1 MNNSTQELRRAF
13 IRYFELHGHQAVP
26 SSALIPQADP
36 TLLFTNAGM
45 NQFKRVFLGED
56 TRAYTRAVT
65 VQKCL
70 RAGGKHNDLENVG
83 YTRRHHTFFEMLG
96 NFSFGDYFKEDAI
109 QFGWEFL
116 TQTVGLDK
124 DRMWVTVFRED
135 DEADRLWKKMGVSPS
150 RIVRCGEKD
159 NFWQMG
165 DTGPCGPCSE
175 LHFDQGPSVPGDDCP
190 NGEGDRVIEI
200 WNLVFMQFNRDAAGT
215 LHPLPKPSIDTG
227 MGLERLAAVAQGVYS
242 NYDSDVFTPLLSA
255 VAARAG
261 VRYGEKNQT
270 DRSMCVVAD
279 HLRAITFL
287 MADGILP
294 SNEGR
299 GYVLR
304 RILRRAARHGRLL
317 GIVEPFLYELTAA
330 VVSQMAGVYSEVR
343 SAAATIAE
351 ATRGEEERF
360 VATLDYSLPIL
371 NEILAKKEVAAGS
384 AFILASTDAE
394 ATRSE
399 EERFVATH
407 DYSLPISKEILA
419 KKEVSAGSAP
429 TLAGTDAF
437 KLYDTYGL
445 PFDLMEEACRE
456 RGIKLDTVGFE
467 QAIAE
472 QRNRARKT
480 GGFVEEIAR
489 PAVAELARRFGTT
502 KFVGYERLENE
513 SLVQAIL
520 IGDRL
525 VKEAAEGDEVEIVL
539 DVTPFYA
546 EGGGQVGDQGVLTG
560 SDGQMEITETTRP
573 VPTVI
578 LHKGTV
584 TKGRIREGEQLRM
597 IVNTTTRQDAQRNHT
612 ATHLLHAALR
622 DMLGPHVKQ
631 YGSLVG
637 PNRLR
642 FDFAHFRPLSSR
654 DVDEIETVVNNEVR
668 KNERVATEVMSIQDA
683 VAKGALAF
691 FGDKYGEQVRV
702 VTVESFSKEL
712 CGGTHCR
719 QTGDIGLFRIM
730 SETGVAAGVRRIEA
744 QTGSG
749 ALTHMKK
756 LETDIRELSDL
767 LKVGQSELVAKT
779 RKVMMQLKDK
789 ERELEELKLKMAS
802 GSAVETTAKTIAGIQ
817 VHVQRTDGLDVNGMR
832 ALADQLRDK
841 LKSGV
846 VALGAANDGKVS
858 LLVVVT
864 KDLIARLK
872 AGDLIKEM
880 AAEVGGTGG
889 GRPEMAQAG
898 GKDPARL
905 DVALEKVFGLVERLL
920 ER

>member
-1 MNNSTQELRRAF
+1 MKNSTQELRQAF
-13 IRYFELHGHQAVP
+13 IRYFEQHGHQSVP

-45 NQFKRVFLGED
+45 NQFKRVFLGEE
-56 TRAYTRAVT
+56 TRAYKRAVT
-65 VQKCL
+65 AQKCL

-96 NFSFGDYFKEDAI
+96 NFSFGDYFKEEAI
-109 QFGWEFL
+109 LFGWEFL
-116 TQTVGLDK
+116 TKTVGLDK
-124 DRMWVTVFRED
+124 DRMWVTVFRD
-135 DEADRLWKKMGVSPS
+135 DDDAEQLWKKIGVSPA
-150 RIVRCGEKD
+150 RIMRCGETD

-175 LHFDQGPSVPGDDCP
+175 LHFDQGPSVPGDDRP

-200 WNLVFMQFNRDAAGT
+200 WNLVFMQFNRDASGT

-261 VRYGEKNQT
+261 IQYGGKDLT
-270 DRSMCVVAD
+270 DRSMRVVAD

-287 MADGILP
+287 MADGVLP

-317 GIVEPFLYELTAA
+317 GVVEPFLHELTET
-330 VVSQMAGVYSEVR
+330 VVGQMGSIYSEVR
-343 SAAATIAE
+343 GAAATIAE

-360 VATLDYSLPIL
+360 ISTLEQGLPIL
-371 NEILAKKEVAAGS
+371 NELIAKA
-384 AFILASTDAE
+384 
-394 ATRSE
+394 R
-399 EERFVATH
+399 
-407 DYSLPISKEILA
+407 
-419 KKEVSAGSAP
+419 SAGRKVLTGP
-429 TLAGTDAF
+429 DVF
-437 KLYDTYGL
+437 KLYDTYGF
-445 PFDLMEEACRE
+445 PIDLMSEACRE
-456 RGIKLDTVGFE
+456 QEMTLDEAGFDR
-467 QAIAE
+467 AIEE

-480 GGFVEEIAR
+480 GGFEQETAR
-489 PAVAELARRFGTT
+489 PAVAELAGRLGAT
-502 KFVGYERLENE
+502 KFIGYDRLESD

-520 IGDRL
+520 KGDRR
-525 VKEAAEGDEVEIVL
+525 VKEAAEGDEVELVL

-546 EGGGQVGDQGVLTG
+546 EGGGQVGDQGLLMG
-560 SDGQMEITETTRP
+560 PDGQVEIKETTRP
-573 VPTVI
+573 VPTII
-578 LHKGTV
+578 LHKGIV
-584 TKGRIREGEQLRM
+584 TKGRIRESEQLRLT
-597 IVNTTTRQDAQRNHT
+597 VNATTRQDAQRNHT

-622 DMLGPHVKQ
+622 DLLGPHVKQ

-642 FDFAHFRPLSSR
+642 FDFAHFRPLSTR
-654 DVDEIETVVNNEVR
+654 DIDEIETVVNNEVR
-668 KNERVATEVMSIQDA
+668 RNEKVTTEVLSIQDA

-719 QTGDIGLFRIM
+719 QTGDIGLFRIE
-730 SETGVAAGVRRIEA
+730 SETGVASGVRRIEA
-744 QTGSG
+744 QTGRG
-749 ALTHMKK
+749 AFAQMKK
-756 LETDIRELSDL
+756 LEADIRELSDL
-767 LKVGQSELVAKT
+767 LKVGQSELVPKT
-779 RKVMMQLKDK
+779 RKALTQLKDK

-802 GSAVETTAKTIAGIQ
+802 GSAVEASARTIAGVA

-858 LLVVVT
+858 LLVIVT
-864 KDLIARLK
+864 KDLIAKLK

-880 AAEVGGTGG
+880 AVEVGGTGG

-898 GKDPARL
+898 GKDPAGL
-905 DVALEKVFGLVERLL
+905 DTALEKVFGLVERTLG
-920 ER
+920 R

>member
-1 MNNSTQELRRAF
+1 MKNSTHELRQAF
-13 IRYFELHGHQAVP
+13 IRYFEQHGHQAVP

-45 NQFKRVFLGED
+45 NQFKGVFLGEE
-56 TRAYTRAVT
+56 TRAYKRAVT

-96 NFSFGDYFKEDAI
+96 NFSFGDYFKEEAI
-109 QFGWEFL
+109 LFGWEFL
-116 TQTVGLDK
+116 TKTVGLEK
-124 DRMWVTVFRED
+124 DRMWVTVFRDD
-135 DEADRLWKKMGVSPS
+135 DEADLLWKKIGVSPS

-175 LHFDQGPSVPGDDCP
+175 LHFDQGPSVPGDDRP

-200 WNLVFMQFNRDAAGT
+200 WNLVFMQYNRDAAGT

-227 MGLERLAAVAQGVYS
+227 MGLERLAAVAQGKYS
-242 NYDSDVFTPLLSA
+242 NYDSDVFTPLLDA

-261 VRYGEKNQT
+261 VQYGGQETT
-270 DRSMCVVAD
+270 DRSMRVVAD

-287 MADGILP
+287 MADGVLP

-317 GIVEPFLYELTAA
+317 GIVEPFLHELTAA
-330 VVSQMAGVYSEVR
+330 VVTQMGPVYSEIR
-343 SAAATIAE
+343 GAAATIAE

-360 VATLDYSLPIL
+360 IATLDQGLPIL
-371 NEILAKKEVAAGS
+371 NELIAKA
-384 AFILASTDAE
+384 
-394 ATRSE
+394 R
-399 EERFVATH
+399 
-407 DYSLPISKEILA
+407 
-419 KKEVSAGSAP
+419 SAGSKIL
-429 TLAGTDAF
+429 TGSDVF
-437 KLYDTYGL
+437 KLYDTYGF
-445 PFDLMEEACRE
+445 PMDLMGEACRE
-456 RGIKLDTVGFE
+456 QEMTLDEAGFDR
-467 QAIAE
+467 AIEE
-472 QRNRARKT
+472 QRTRARKT
-480 GGFVEEIAR
+480 GGFEQETTR
-489 PAVAELARRFGTT
+489 PAVAELAGRLGAT
-502 KFVGYERLENE
+502 KFIGYDRLE
-513 SLVQAIL
+513 SDSVVLAIL
-520 IGDRL
+520 KGDRL
-525 VKEAAEGDEVEIVL
+525 VKEAAEGDEVELVL

-546 EGGGQVGDQGVLTG
+546 EGGGQVGDRGLLKG
-560 SDGQMEITETTRP
+560 PDGQVEIQETTRP

-584 TKGRIREGEQLRM
+584 MKGRIREGEALHTT
-597 IVNTTTRQDAQRNHT
+597 VDATTRQAAQRNHT

-642 FDFAHFRPLSSR
+642 FDFAHFRPLTSR
-654 DVDEIETVVNNEVR
+654 DIDEIEMVVNREVR

-719 QTGDIGLFRIM
+719 QTGDIGLFRIE

-749 ALTHMKK
+749 ALAHMKR
-756 LETDIRELSDL
+756 LETDIRELADL

-779 RKVMMQLKDK
+779 RKVITQLKDK

-802 GSAVETTAKTIAGIQ
+802 GSAVESAAKTIAGVQ

-872 AGDLIKEM
+872 AGDLIKAM

-898 GKDPARL
+898 GKDPAKL
-905 DVALEKVFGLVERLL
+905 DAALENVFGLVERML

>member
-1 MNNSTQELRRAF
+1 MKNTTQELRQAF
-13 IRYFELHGHQAVP
+13 IRYFEQHGHQAVP

-45 NQFKRVFLGED
+45 NQFKRVFLGEE
-56 TRAYTRAVT
+56 TRAYKRAVT

-109 QFGWEFL
+109 RFGWEFL
-116 TQTVGLDK
+116 TQTVGLAK
-124 DRMWVTVFRED
+124 DRIWVTIFRD
-135 DEADRLWKKMGVSPS
+135 DDDADQLWKKIGVPAS

-175 LHFDQGPSVPGDDCP
+175 LHFDQGPSVPGDDRP
-190 NGEGDRVIEI
+190 NGAGDRVLEI

-215 LHPLPKPSIDTG
+215 LHPLPSPSIDTG

-255 VAARAG
+255 VATRAG
-261 VRYGEKNQT
+261 VRYGEQDQT
-270 DRSMCVVAD
+270 DRSMRVVAD

-287 MADGILP
+287 MADGVLP

-317 GIVEPFLYELTAA
+317 GIVEPFLHELTAA
-330 VVSQMAGVYSEVR
+330 VVNQMGPVYSEVR
-343 SAAATIAE
+343 GAAATIAE

-360 VATLDYSLPIL
+360 IATLDQGLPIL
-371 NEILAKKEVAAGS
+371 NEMIAKA
-384 AFILASTDAE
+384 
-394 ATRSE
+394 R
-399 EERFVATH
+399 
-407 DYSLPISKEILA
+407 
-419 KKEVSAGSAP
+419 SAGSKVLTGP
-429 TLAGTDAF
+429 ELF
-437 KLYDTYGL
+437 KLYDTYGF
-445 PFDLMEEACRE
+445 PMDLISEACRE
-456 RGIKLDTVGFE
+456 QGMTLDEAGFD
-467 QAIAE
+467 QAIEE
-472 QRNRARKT
+472 QRTRARKT
-480 GGFVEEIAR
+480 GGFVQEIAR
-489 PAVAELARRFGTT
+489 PAVAELAGRLGAT
-502 KFVGYERLENE
+502 KFVGYERLESE

-520 IGDRL
+520 KGDRL
-525 VKEAAEGDEVEIVL
+525 VKEAAEGDEVEVVL

-546 EGGGQVGDQGVLTG
+546 EGGGQVGDQGVLMG
-560 SDGQMEITETTRP
+560 HDGRVEIKETTRP
-573 VPTVI
+573 VPTLI

-584 TKGRIREGEQLRM
+584 TKGRIREGEALRM
-597 IVNTTTRQDAQRNHT
+597 TVNATRRQDAQRNHT
-612 ATHLLHAALR
+612 ATHLVHAALR

-654 DVDEIETVVNNEVR
+654 DIDEIETVVNNEVR
-668 KNERVATEVMSIQDA
+668 KNERVATEVMSIQEA

-719 QTGDIGLFRIM
+719 HTGDIGLFRIV

-749 ALTHMKK
+749 ALVHMKK

-779 RKVMMQLKDK
+779 RKVMTQLKDK
-789 ERELEELKLKMAS
+789 ERELEELKLKMAGS
-802 GSAVETTAKTIAGIQ
+802 SAVEATAKTIAGIQ

-864 KDLIARLK
+864 KDLITRLK

-905 DVALEKVFGLVERLL
+905 DVALEKVFGLVERML
-920 ER
+920 ERYNNGG

>member
-1 MNNSTQELRRAF
+1 MKNSTPELRQAF
-13 IRYFELHGHQAVP
+13 IRYFEQHGHQAVP

-45 NQFKRVFLGED
+45 NQFKRVFLGEE
-56 TRAYTRAVT
+56 TRVYKRAVT

-109 QFGWEFL
+109 TFGWEFL
-116 TQTVGLDK
+116 TQTVGLAK
-124 DRMWVTVFRED
+124 DRMWVTIFRDD
-135 DEADRLWKKMGVSPS
+135 DEADQVWKKVGVPAS
-150 RIVRCGEKD
+150 RIMRCDEKD

-175 LHFDQGPSVPGDDCP
+175 LHFDQGPSVPGDDRP
-190 NGEGDRVIEI
+190 NGAGDRVIEI
-200 WNLVFMQFNRDAAGT
+200 WNLVFMQFNRDAAGK
-215 LHPLPKPSIDTG
+215 LHPLPRPSIDTG

-255 VAARAG
+255 VATRAG
-261 VRYGEKNQT
+261 VRYGEQDTT
-270 DRSMCVVAD
+270 DRSMRVVAD

-287 MADGILP
+287 MADGVLP

-317 GIVEPFLYELTAA
+317 SIVEPFLYELTTA
-330 VVSQMAGVYSEVR
+330 VVNQMAGAYSEIR
-343 SAAATIAE
+343 GAAATIAE

-360 VATLDYSLPIL
+360 IATLDQGLPIL
-371 NEILAKKEVAAGS
+371 NEMIAKS
-384 AFILASTDAE
+384 
-394 ATRSE
+394 R
-399 EERFVATH
+399 
-407 DYSLPISKEILA
+407 
-419 KKEVSAGSAP
+419 SAGSSVLTGP
-429 TLAGTDAF
+429 DVF
-437 KLYDTYGL
+437 KLYDTYGF
-445 PFDLMEEACRE
+445 PIDLMGEACRE
-456 RGIKLDTVGFE
+456 QNMTLDEKGFD
-467 QAIAE
+467 QAIEE
-472 QRNRARKT
+472 QRNRARKM
-480 GGFVEEIAR
+480 GGFEQDTTR
-489 PAVAELARRFGTT
+489 PAVAALAGQVGAT
-502 KFVGYERLENE
+502 KFVGYDRLETD
-513 SLVQAIL
+513 SVLKAIL
-520 IGDRL
+520 KGERM
-525 VKEAAEGDEVEIVL
+525 VKEAVEGDEVEVAL

-546 EGGGQVGDQGVLTG
+546 EGGGQVGDQGVLVG
-560 SDGQMEITETTRP
+560 VDGRVDIKETTRP
-573 VPTVI
+573 VPTLI
-578 LHKGTV
+578 LHKGV
-584 TKGRIREGEQLRM
+584 VSKGRIREGEQLRM
-597 IVNTTTRQDAQRNHT
+597 TVNATTRQDAQRNHT

-654 DVDEIETVVNNEVR
+654 DADEIETVVNNEVR

-702 VTVESFSKEL
+702 VTIESFSKEL
-712 CGGTHCR
+712 CGGTHC
-719 QTGDIGLFRIM
+719 QHTGDIGLFRIV

-749 ALTHMKK
+749 ALAHMKK

-779 RKVMMQLKDK
+779 RKVMAQLKDK
-789 ERELEELKLKMAS
+789 ERELEELKLKMA
-802 GSAVETTAKTIAGIQ
+802 GRSAVEATAKTIAGIQ
-817 VHVQRTDGLDVNGMR
+817 VHVQRTDGLDVSGMR

-846 VALGAANDGKVS
+846 VALGAATEDGKVS

-864 KDLIARLK
+864 KDLIGKLN
-872 AGDLIKEM
+872 AGDLIKVM

-905 DVALEKVFGLVERLL
+905 DVALEKVFGLVERILPGYTDAG
-920 ER
+920 

>member
-1 MNNSTQELRRAF
+1 MKNSAQQLRQAF
-13 IRYFELHGHQAVP
+13 VRYFEQQGHQAVP

-45 NQFKRVFLGED
+45 NQFKRVFLGEE
-56 TRAYTRAVT
+56 TRPYKRAVT

-109 QFGWEFL
+109 KFGWEFL
-116 TQTVGLDK
+116 TQTAGLAK
-124 DRMWVTVFRED
+124 DRMWVTIFRED
-135 DEADRLWKKMGVSPS
+135 DDADRLWKQIGVPAS
-150 RIVRCGEKD
+150 RIVRCDEKD
-159 NFWQMG
+159 NFWQMA

-175 LHFDQGPSVPGDDCP
+175 IHFDQGPSVPGDDRP
-190 NGEGDRVIEI
+190 NGQGDRVIEI
-200 WNLVFMQFNRDAAGT
+200 WNLVFMQFNRDAAGK

-227 MGLERLAAVAQGVYS
+227 MGLERLAAVAQGVFS
-242 NYDSDVFTPLLSA
+242 NYDSDLFMPLLTVIA
-255 VAARAG
+255 KRAG
-261 VRYGEKNQT
+261 AQYGKT
-270 DRSMCVVAD
+270 DTVDRSMRVIAD

-287 MADGILP
+287 MADGVLP

-317 GIVEPFLYELTAA
+317 GIVEPFLHELTAT
-330 VVSQMAGVYSEVR
+330 VVDQMSGAYSEVR
-343 SAAATIAE
+343 SAAGTIAE
-351 ATRGEEERF
+351 ATQGEEERF
-360 VATLDYSLPIL
+360 IATLDQGLPIL
-371 NEILAKKEVAAGS
+371 NDMIAK
-384 AFILASTDAE
+384 
-394 ATRSE
+394 TRS
-399 EERFVATH
+399 
-407 DYSLPISKEILA
+407 
-419 KKEVSAGSAP
+419 AGQKVLS
-429 TLAGTDAF
+429 GTDVF
-437 KLYDTYGL
+437 KLYDTYGFPL
-445 PFDLMEEACRE
+445 DLIGEACRE
-456 RGIKLDTVGFE
+456 QNMILDEKGFD
-467 QAIAE
+467 QAIEE

-480 GGFVEEIAR
+480 GGFEQETAR
-489 PAVAELARRFGTT
+489 PAVTELAGRVGAT
-502 KFVGYERLENE
+502 KFIGYDRLETD
-513 SLVQAIL
+513 SVLHAIL
-520 IGDRL
+520 KSERM
-525 VKEAAEGDEVEIVL
+525 VKEAVEGDEVEVVL

-546 EGGGQVGDQGVLTG
+546 EGGGQVGDQGVLVG
-560 SDGQMEITETTRP
+560 PEGRVEIKETTRP
-573 VPTVI
+573 VPTLI

-584 TKGRIREGEQLRM
+584 SKGRIREGEQLHLA
-597 IVNTTTRQDAQRNHT
+597 VNATTRQDAARNHT
-612 ATHLLHAALR
+612 ATHLVHAALR
-622 DMLGPHVKQ
+622 EMLGPHVKQ

-654 DVDEIETVVNNEVR
+654 DIDDIEMMVNDEVR
-668 KNERVATEVMSIQDA
+668 KNEKVQTEVMSIQDA

-719 QTGDIGLFRIM
+719 HTGEIGLFRIV

-744 QTGSG
+744 QTGNG
-749 ALTHMKK
+749 AFALMKK
-756 LETDIRELSDL
+756 LEADVRELSEL
-767 LKVGQSELVAKT
+767 FKVNQSELVAKT
-779 RKVMMQLKDK
+779 RKVMSQLKDK

-802 GSAVETTAKTIAGIQ
+802 GPAVASTAKTVAGVQ
-817 VHVQRTDGLDVNGMR
+817 VHVQRTDGLDVTGMR
-832 ALADQLRDK
+832 TLADQLRDK

-846 VALGAANDGKVS
+846 VALGAATDDGKVS

-864 KDLIARLK
+864 KDLIGKLK
-872 AGDLIKEM
+872 AGDLIKVM

-898 GKDPARL
+898 GKDPSRL
-905 DVALEKVFGLVERLL
+905 DMALEKVFGLVENSLQR
-920 ER
+920 

>member
-1 MNNSTQELRRAF
+1 
-13 IRYFELHGHQAVP
+13 
-26 SSALIPQADP
+26 
-36 TLLFTNAGM
+36 
-45 NQFKRVFLGED
+45 
-56 TRAYTRAVT
+56 
-65 VQKCL
+65 
-70 RAGGKHNDLENVG
+70 
-83 YTRRHHTFFEMLG
+83 
-96 NFSFGDYFKEDAI
+96 
-109 QFGWEFL
+109 
-116 TQTVGLDK
+116 
-124 DRMWVTVFRED
+124 
-135 DEADRLWKKMGVSPS
+135 
-150 RIVRCGEKD
+150 
-159 NFWQMG
+159 
-165 DTGPCGPCSE
+165 
-175 LHFDQGPSVPGDDCP
+175 VPGDDRP
-190 NGEGDRVIEI
+190 NGDGDRVIEI
-200 WNLVFMQFNRDAAGT
+200 WNLVFMQFNRDAGGA

-242 NYDSDVFTPLLSA
+242 NYDSDAFTPLLGA
-255 VAARAG
+255 VAIRAG
-261 VRYGEKNQT
+261 ARYGEKDQI
-270 DRSMCVVAD
+270 DRSMRVVAD

-287 MADGILP
+287 MADGVLP

-330 VVSQMAGVYSEVR
+330 VVNQMGEVYSEVR
-343 SAAATIAE
+343 DAAATITE

-360 VATLDYSLPIL
+360 IATLDQGLPIL
-371 NEILAKKEVAAGS
+371 TDMIEKAR
-384 AFILASTDAE
+384 STGNRVLTGPD
-394 ATRSE
+394 
-399 EERFVATH
+399 V
-407 DYSLPISKEILA
+407 
-419 KKEVSAGSAP
+419 
-429 TLAGTDAF
+429 F
-437 KLYDTYGL
+437 KLYDTYGF
-445 PFDLMEEACRE
+445 PIDLIGEACRE
-456 RGIKLDTVGFE
+456 QGMTLDEAGFE
-467 QAIAE
+467 QAIEE

-480 GGFVEEIAR
+480 GGFEQETAR
-489 PAVAELARRFGTT
+489 PAVAELAGRLGTT
-502 KFVGYERLENE
+502 KFIGYDRLESD

-520 IGDRL
+520 KGDRL
-525 VKEAAEGDEVEIVL
+525 VKEAAEGDEVELVL

-546 EGGGQVGDQGVLTG
+546 EGGGQVGDQGVLM
-560 SDGQMEITETTRP
+560 SVDGRVEIKETTRP
-573 VPTVI
+573 VPTLI
-578 LHKGTV
+578 LHKGLI
-584 TKGRIREGEQLRM
+584 TKGRIRAGETLRM
-597 IVNTTTRQDAQRNHT
+597 TVNATTRQDAQRNHT
-612 ATHLLHAALR
+612 ATHLVHAALR

-642 FDFAHFRPLSSR
+642 FDFAHFRPLTSR
-654 DVDEIETVVNNEVR
+654 DIDEIEMVVNNEVR

-719 QTGDIGLFRIM
+719 QTGDIGLFRIV

-749 ALTHMKK
+749 ALAHMKK

-779 RKVMMQLKDK
+779 RKVMTQLKDK

-802 GSAVETTAKTIAGIQ
+802 GSAVEATAKTIAGIQ

-846 VALGAANDGKVS
+846 VVLGAANDGKVS

-880 AAEVGGTGG
+880 AVEVGGTGG

-905 DVALEKVFGLVERLL
+905 DVALEKVFGLVERML
-920 ER
+920 ERYTNGG

>member
-1 MNNSTQELRRAF
+1 MKNSTQELRQAF
-13 IRYFELHGHQAVP
+13 IRYFEQHGHQAVP

-45 NQFKRVFLGED
+45 NQFKRVFLGEE
-56 TRAYTRAVT
+56 TRGYKRAVT

-116 TQTVGLDK
+116 TQTVGLAK
-124 DRMWVTVFRED
+124 DRMWVTIFRDD
-135 DEADRLWKKMGVSPS
+135 DEADQLWQKVGVPAS
-150 RIVRCGEKD
+150 RIMRCGEKD

-175 LHFDQGPSVPGDDCP
+175 LHFDQGPSVPGDGRP

-242 NYDSDVFTPLLSA
+242 NYDSDVFTPLLTA

-261 VRYGEKNQT
+261 VRYGEQDQT
-270 DRSMCVVAD
+270 DRSMRVVAD

-287 MADGILP
+287 MADGVLP

-317 GIVEPFLYELTAA
+317 GIVEPFLYGLTEA

-360 VATLDYSLPIL
+360 IATLDQGLPIL
-371 NEILAKKEVAAGS
+371 NEMIAKARSTGNKVLTGS
-384 AFILASTDAE
+384 D
-394 ATRSE
+394 
-399 EERFVATH
+399 V
-407 DYSLPISKEILA
+407 
-419 KKEVSAGSAP
+419 
-429 TLAGTDAF
+429 F
-437 KLYDTYGL
+437 KLYDTYGF
-445 PFDLMEEACRE
+445 PMDLMGEACRE
-456 RGIKLDTVGFE
+456 QGMTLDEAGFD
-467 QAIAE
+467 QAIEE

-480 GGFVEEIAR
+480 GGFVQEIAR
-489 PAVAELARRFGTT
+489 PAVAELAGRVGAT
-502 KFVGYERLENE
+502 KFIGYDRLESE

-520 IGDRL
+520 KGDRL

-546 EGGGQVGDQGVLTG
+546 EGGGQVGDRGLLLG
-560 SDGQMEITETTRP
+560 HDGQVEITETTRP
-573 VPTVI
+573 APTVI

-584 TKGRIREGEQLRM
+584 TKGRIREGEALHM
-597 IVNTTTRQDAQRNHT
+597 TVNATARQDAQRNHT

-622 DMLGPHVKQ
+622 DLLGPHVKQ

-668 KNERVATEVMSIQDA
+668 KNELVATEVMSIQDA

-719 QTGDIGLFRIM
+719 QTGDIGLFRLV

-749 ALTHMKK
+749 ALAKIK
-756 LETDIRELSDL
+756 QLEADIRELSDL

-779 RKVMMQLKDK
+779 RKVMTQLKDK
-789 ERELEELKLKMAS
+789 ERELEEVKLKMAG
-802 GSAVETTAKTIAGIQ
+802 GSAAEAMAKTIAGIQ

-872 AGDLIKEM
+872 AGDIIKEM

-905 DVALEKVFGLVERLL
+905 DIALEKVFGLVERML

>member
-1 MNNSTQELRRAF
+1 MTHSAQDLRQAF
-13 IRYFELHGHQAVP
+13 SRYFEQHGHQAVP
-26 SSALIPQADP
+26 SASLIPQADP

-45 NQFKRVFLGED
+45 NQFKRVFLGEEK
-56 TRAYTRAVT
+56 RAYTRAVS

-109 QFGWEFL
+109 KFGWEFL
-116 TQTVGLDK
+116 TQTVGLEK
-124 DRMWVTVFRED
+124 SRLWVTVFKED
-135 DEADRLWKKMGVSPS
+135 DDAEQLWKKMGVPPS
-150 RIVRCGEKD
+150 RILRCDEKD

-175 LHFDQGPSVPGDDCP
+175 IHFDQGPAVPGEDRP

-200 WNLVFMQFNRDAAGT
+200 WNLVFMQFNRDTSGT
-215 LHPLPKPSIDTG
+215 LHALPKPSIDTG
-227 MGLERLAAVAQGVYS
+227 MGLERLTAVAQGVYS
-242 NYDSDVFTPLLSA
+242 NYDSDLFMPLL
-255 VAARAG
+255 AAIAKRAG
-261 VRYGEKNQT
+261 TEYGRKEEA
-270 DRSMCVVAD
+270 DRSMRVVAD

-287 MADGILP
+287 MTDGILP

-317 GIVEPFLYELTAA
+317 GIVEPFLHELSAT
-330 VVSQMAGVYSEVR
+330 VVEQMGGAYSELR
-343 SAAATIAE
+343 SAAGTVAE

-360 VATLDYSLPIL
+360 IATLDQGLPIL
-371 NEILAKKEVAAGS
+371 NDMIAKT
-384 AFILASTDAE
+384 L
-394 ATRSE
+394 
-399 EERFVATH
+399 
-407 DYSLPISKEILA
+407 
-419 KKEVSAGSAP
+419 SAGRKVLP
-429 TLAGTDAF
+429 GPEVF
-437 KLYDTYGL
+437 KLYDTYGF
-445 PFDLMEEACRE
+445 PMDLITEACRE
-456 RGIKLDTVGFE
+456 QSMTVDEEGFDT
-467 QAIAE
+467 AIEE

-480 GGFVEEIAR
+480 GGFEQESTR
-489 PAVAELARRFGTT
+489 PAVAELADRLGATR
-502 KFVGYERLENE
+502 FVGYDQLEHD
-513 SLVQAIL
+513 SILQAIL
-520 IGDRL
+520 KHDRI
-525 VKEAAEGDEVEIVL
+525 VKEAVEGDEVEVAL

-546 EGGGQVGDQGVLTG
+546 EGGGQAGDRGLLVGSEGRMDVH
-560 SDGQMEITETTRP
+560 DTTRP
-573 VPTVI
+573 APSLI
-578 LHKGTV
+578 LHKGKV
-584 TKGRIREGEQLRM
+584 TKGRIREGEPLHLT
-597 IVNTTTRQDAQRNHT
+597 VNRTTRQDAARNHT
-612 ATHLLHAALR
+612 ATHLVHAALR
-622 DMLGPHVKQ
+622 DLLGPHVKQ
-631 YGSLVG
+631 YGSLVA

-654 DVDEIETVVNNEVR
+654 DIDEIETMVNSEIR
-668 KNERVATEVMSIQDA
+668 KNETVRTEVMSIQDA

-702 VTVESFSKEL
+702 VSVESFSKEL

-719 QTGDIGLFRIM
+719 HTGEIGLFRIV

-749 ALTHMKK
+749 AMAMVKK
-756 LETDIRELSDL
+756 LEADVRELSEL
-767 LKVGQSELVAKT
+767 LKAGQSELVSKT
-779 RKVMMQLKDK
+779 RKIMAQLKDK

-802 GSAVETTAKTIAGIQ
+802 GSAVASNAKTIAGVP
-817 VHVQRTDGLDVNGMR
+817 VHVQRTDGLDMNGMR

-846 VALGAANDGKVS
+846 VALGAAMEDGKVS

-864 KDLIARLK
+864 KDLAGKIK
-872 AGDLIKEM
+872 AGELVKVM

-898 GKDPARL
+898 GKDASKL
-905 DVALEKVFGLVERLL
+905 DAALEKVFGLVENVLQR
-920 ER
+920 

>member
-1 MNNSTQELRRAF
+1 MKNSTQELRQAF
-13 IRYFELHGHQAVP
+13 IRYFEQRGHQAVP

-45 NQFKRVFLGED
+45 NQFKRVFLGEE
-56 TRAYTRAVT
+56 TRAYKRAVT

-116 TQTVGLDK
+116 TQTVGLAK
-124 DRMWVTVFRED
+124 DRMWVTIFRDD
-135 DEADRLWKKMGVSPS
+135 DEADQLWKKVGVPAS
-150 RIVRCGEKD
+150 RIVRCDEKD

-175 LHFDQGPSVPGDDCP
+175 LHYDRGPSVPGDDRP
-190 NGEGDRVIEI
+190 NGAGDRVIEI

-255 VAARAG
+255 VATRAG
-261 VRYGEKNQT
+261 VRYGEQETT
-270 DRSMCVVAD
+270 DRSMRVVAD

-287 MADGILP
+287 MADGVLP

-317 GIVEPFLYELTAA
+317 GIIEPFLYELTSA
-330 VVSQMAGVYSEVR
+330 VVNQMGEAYSEVR
-343 SAAATIAE
+343 AAAATIAE

-360 VATLDYSLPIL
+360 IATLDQGLPIL
-371 NEILAKKEVAAGS
+371 NDMIARARAAGQKVLGG
-384 AFILASTDAE
+384 AD
-394 ATRSE
+394 
-399 EERFVATH
+399 V
-407 DYSLPISKEILA
+407 
-419 KKEVSAGSAP
+419 
-429 TLAGTDAF
+429 F
-437 KLYDTYGL
+437 KLYDTYGF
-445 PFDLMEEACRE
+445 PIDLIGEACRE
-456 RGIKLDTVGFE
+456 QGMTLDEAGFD
-467 QAIAE
+467 QAIEE

-480 GGFVEEIAR
+480 GGFEQETAR
-489 PAVAELARRFGTT
+489 PAVAELTGRFGAT
-502 KFVGYERLENE
+502 KFIGYDRLESE

-520 IGDRL
+520 KGDRL
-525 VKEAAEGDEVEIVL
+525 VKEAAEGDEVEVVL

-546 EGGGQVGDQGVLTG
+546 EGGGQVGDRGVLAG
-560 SDGQMEITETTRP
+560 HEGQVEIKETTRP
-573 VPTVI
+573 VPTLI

-584 TKGRIREGEQLRM
+584 TKGRIREGEALHLT
-597 IVNTTTRQDAQRNHT
+597 VNAATRQDAQRNHT
-612 ATHLLHAALR
+612 ATHLVHAALR

-654 DVDEIETVVNNEVR
+654 DIDDIETTVNGEIR
-668 KNERVATEVMSIQDA
+668 KNEQVRTEVMSIQDA

-719 QTGDIGLFRIM
+719 HTGDIGLFRIV
-730 SETGVAAGVRRIEA
+730 SETGVAAGVRRLEA

-749 ALTHMKK
+749 ALVHMKK

-767 LKVGQSELVAKT
+767 LKVGQSELVART
-779 RKVMMQLKDK
+779 RKVITQLKDK

-802 GSAVETTAKTIAGIQ
+802 GSAVESTAKTIAGIQ

-846 VALGAANDGKVS
+846 VALGAATGDGKVS

-864 KDLIARLK
+864 KDLISKLK

-880 AAEVGGTGG
+880 AVEVGGTGG

-898 GKDPARL
+898 GKDPAKL
-905 DVALEKVFGLVERLL
+905 DAALEKVFGLVERMLQ
-920 ER
+920 RYTNGG

>member
-1 MNNSTQELRRAF
+1 MKNSAQQLRQAF
-13 IRYFELHGHQAVP
+13 VQYFEQQGHQAVP

-45 NQFKRVFLGED
+45 NQFKRVFLGEE
-56 TRAYTRAVT
+56 TRPYKRAVT

-109 QFGWEFL
+109 KFGWEFL
-116 TQTVGLDK
+116 TQTAGLAK
-124 DRMWVTVFRED
+124 DRLWVTIFRED
-135 DEADRLWKKMGVSPS
+135 DEADRLWKHIGVPAS
-150 RIVRCGEKD
+150 RIVRFDEKD
-159 NFWQMG
+159 NFWQMA

-175 LHFDQGPSVPGDDCP
+175 IHFDQGPSVPGDDRP
-190 NGEGDRVIEI
+190 NGQGDRVIEI
-200 WNLVFMQFNRDAAGT
+200 WNLVFMQFNRDASGK
-215 LHPLPKPSIDTG
+215 LHPLPRPSIDTG
-227 MGLERLAAVAQGVYS
+227 MGLERLTAVAQGVFS
-242 NYDSDVFTPLLSA
+242 NYDSDLFMPLLTVIA
-255 VAARAG
+255 KRAG
-261 VRYGEKNQT
+261 TQYGKKDT
-270 DRSMCVVAD
+270 VDRSMRVIAD

-287 MADGILP
+287 MADGVLP

-317 GIVEPFLYELTAA
+317 GIVEPFLHELTAT
-330 VVSQMAGVYSEVR
+330 VINQMAGAYSELR
-343 SAAATIAE
+343 SAAGTIIE

-360 VATLDYSLPIL
+360 IATLDQGLPIL
-371 NEILAKKEVAAGS
+371 NDMITK
-384 AFILASTDAE
+384 
-394 ATRSE
+394 TRSTG
-399 EERFVATH
+399 RKVL
-407 DYSLPISKEILA
+407 S
-419 KKEVSAGSAP
+419 
-429 TLAGTDAF
+429 GTDVF
-437 KLYDTYGL
+437 KLYDTYGFPL
-445 PFDLMEEACRE
+445 DLIGEACRE
-456 RGIKLDTVGFE
+456 QDMSVDEQGFD
-467 QAIAE
+467 QAIEE

-480 GGFVEEIAR
+480 GGFEQETAR
-489 PAVAELARRFGTT
+489 PAVTELAKRVGAT
-502 KFVGYERLENE
+502 KFIGYDRLETD
-513 SLVQAIL
+513 SVLHAIL
-520 IGDRL
+520 KGERM
-525 VKEAAEGDEVEIVL
+525 VKEAAEGEEVEVVL

-546 EGGGQVGDQGVLTG
+546 EGGGQVGDQGVLIG
-560 SDGQMEITETTRP
+560 PEGRVEIKETTRP
-573 VPTVI
+573 VPTLI
-578 LHKGTV
+578 LHKGMV
-584 TKGRIREGEQLRM
+584 SKGRIREGEQLHLT
-597 IVNTTTRQDAQRNHT
+597 VNATTRQDAARNHT
-612 ATHLLHAALR
+612 ATHLVHAALR
-622 DMLGPHVKQ
+622 DLLGPHVKQ

-654 DVDEIETVVNNEVR
+654 DIDDIETMVNDEVR
-668 KNERVATEVMSIQDA
+668 KNETVQTEVMSIQDA

-719 QTGDIGLFRIM
+719 HTGEIGMFRIV
-730 SETGVAAGVRRIEA
+730 SDTGVAAGVRRIEA

-749 ALTHMKK
+749 AFALMKK
-756 LETDIRELSDL
+756 LEADIRELSEL
-767 LKVGQSELVAKT
+767 LKVNQSELVAKT
-779 RKVMMQLKDK
+779 RKVMSQLKDK

-802 GSAVETTAKTIAGIQ
+802 GSAVASTAKTIAGVQ
-817 VHVQRTDGLDVNGMR
+817 VHAQRTDGLDVNGMR

-846 VALGAANDGKVS
+846 VALGAATEDGKVS

-864 KDLIARLK
+864 KDLTGKLK
-872 AGDLIKEM
+872 AGDLIKVM

-898 GKDPARL
+898 GKDPSRL
-905 DVALEKVFGLVERLL
+905 DAALEKVFGLVENSLQR
-920 ER
+920 

>member
-1 MNNSTQELRRAF
+1 MKNSTQELRQAF
-13 IRYFELHGHQAVP
+13 IRYFEQHGHQAVP

-45 NQFKRVFLGED
+45 NQFKRVFLGEE
-56 TRAYTRAVT
+56 TRAYKRAVT

-116 TQTVGLDK
+116 TQTVGLAK
-124 DRMWVTVFRED
+124 DRMWVTIFRED
-135 DEADRLWKKMGVSPS
+135 DEADRLWKKIGVLDS
-150 RIVRCGEKD
+150 RIVRCDEKD

-175 LHFDQGPSVPGDDCP
+175 LHFDQGPSVPGDDRP
-190 NGEGDRVIEI
+190 NGAGDRVIEI
-200 WNLVFMQFNRDAAGT
+200 WNLVFMQFNRDAGGK
-215 LHPLPKPSIDTG
+215 LSPLPKPSIDTG

-242 NYDSDVFTPLLSA
+242 NYDSDVFMPLLSA
-255 VAARAG
+255 VAIKAG
-261 VRYGEKNQT
+261 VRYGEKDQI
-270 DRSMCVVAD
+270 DRSMRVVAD

-287 MADGILP
+287 MADGVLP

-317 GIVEPFLYELTAA
+317 GIVEPFLYELTSA
-330 VVSQMAGVYSEVR
+330 VVNQMAGAYSELR
-343 SAAATIAE
+343 DAAATIAE

-360 VATLDYSLPIL
+360 IATLDQGLPIL
-371 NEILAKKEVAAGS
+371 NEM
-384 AFILASTDAE
+384 
-394 ATRSE
+394 
-399 EERFVATH
+399 
-407 DYSLPISKEILA
+407 ISKA
-419 KKEVSAGSAP
+419 KNTSITPGAGA
-429 TLAGTDAF
+429 LELKGADVF
-437 KLYDTYGL
+437 MLYDTYGF
-445 PFDLMEEACRE
+445 PMDLIGEACRE
-456 RGIKLDTVGFE
+456 QGMTLDEAGFN
-467 QAIAE
+467 QAIEE

-480 GGFVEEIAR
+480 GGFEQETAR
-489 PAVAELARRFGTT
+489 PAVAELAGRFGTT
-502 KFVGYERLENE
+502 KFIGYDRLESD

-520 IGDRL
+520 KGDRL

-546 EGGGQVGDQGVLTG
+546 EGGGQVGDRGVLMG
-560 SDGQMEITETTRP
+560 QDGQVEIKETTRP
-573 VPTVI
+573 VPTLI

-597 IVNTTTRQDAQRNHT
+597 TVNATTRLDAQRNHT

-622 DMLGPHVKQ
+622 DLLGPHVKQ

-654 DVDEIETVVNNEVR
+654 DADEIETVVNNEVR

-712 CGGTHCR
+712 CGGTHC
-719 QTGDIGLFRIM
+719 QHTGEIGLFRIV

-749 ALTHMKK
+749 AFALMKK
-756 LETDIRELSDL
+756 LEADIRELSDL
-767 LKVGQSELVAKT
+767 LKVGQSELVSRT
-779 RKVMMQLKDK
+779 RKVMEQLKDK
-789 ERELEELKLKMAS
+789 ERALEGLQLKMAA
-802 GSAVETTAKTIAGIQ
+802 GSMVPSKAKTIASVQ

-846 VALGAANDGKVS
+846 VALGAATDDGKVS

-864 KDLIARLK
+864 KDLIGKLN
-872 AGDLIKEM
+872 AGVLIKEM

-898 GKDPARL
+898 GKDPTKL
-905 DVALEKVFGLVERLL
+905 DIALEKVFGLVERML
-920 ER
+920 ERYTNAG

>member
-1 MNNSTQELRRAF
+1 MKNSTHELRQAF
-13 IRYFELHGHQAVP
+13 IRYFEQHGHQAVP

-45 NQFKRVFLGED
+45 NQFKRVFLGEE
-56 TRAYTRAVT
+56 TRAYKRAVT

-96 NFSFGDYFKEDAI
+96 NFSFGDYFKEEAI
-109 QFGWEFL
+109 LFGWEFL
-116 TQTVGLDK
+116 TKTVGLEK
-124 DRMWVTVFRED
+124 DRMWVTVFRDD
-135 DEADRLWKKMGVSPS
+135 DEADLLWKKIGVSPS

-175 LHFDQGPSVPGDDCP
+175 LHFDQGPSVPGDDRP

-200 WNLVFMQFNRDAAGT
+200 WNLVFMQYNRGAAGT

-242 NYDSDVFTPLLSA
+242 NYDSDVFTPLLDA

-261 VRYGEKNQT
+261 VQYGAQDTT
-270 DRSMCVVAD
+270 DRSMRVVAD
-279 HLRAITFL
+279 HLRAMTFL
-287 MADGILP
+287 MADGVLP

-317 GIVEPFLYELTAA
+317 GIVEPFLHELTAA
-330 VVSQMAGVYSEVR
+330 VVSQMGSVYSEIR
-343 SAAATIAE
+343 GAAATIAE

-360 VATLDYSLPIL
+360 IATLDQGLPIL
-371 NEILAKKEVAAGS
+371 NEMMAITKVR
-384 AFILASTDAE
+384 
-394 ATRSE
+394 AT
-399 EERFVATH
+399 
-407 DYSLPISKEILA
+407 
-419 KKEVSAGSAP
+419 
-429 TLAGTDAF
+429 AGTAITLVGSDVF
-437 KLYDTYGL
+437 KLYDTYGF
-445 PFDLMEEACRE
+445 PIDLMGEACRE
-456 RGIKLDTVGFE
+456 QGMTLDQAGFD
-467 QAIAE
+467 QAIEE
-472 QRNRARKT
+472 QRTRARKT
-480 GGFVEEIAR
+480 GGFEQETTR
-489 PAVAELARRFGTT
+489 PAVAELAGRLGAT
-502 KFVGYERLENE
+502 KFIGYDRLE
-513 SLVQAIL
+513 SDSVVLAIL
-520 IGDRL
+520 KGDRL
-525 VKEAAEGDEVEIVL
+525 VKEAAEGDAVELVL
-539 DVTPFYA
+539 DMTPFYA
-546 EGGGQVGDQGVLTG
+546 EGGGQVGDRGLLMG
-560 SDGQMEITETTRP
+560 SDGQVEIQETTRP

-578 LHKGTV
+578 LHTGIV
-584 TKGRIREGEQLRM
+584 TKGRIREGESLHM
-597 IVNTTTRQDAQRNHT
+597 TVDATTRQAAQRNHT

-622 DMLGPHVKQ
+622 DLLGPHVKQ

-642 FDFAHFRPLSSR
+642 FDFAHFRPLTSR
-654 DVDEIETVVNNEVR
+654 DIDEIELVVNNEVR

-719 QTGDIGLFRIM
+719 QTGDIGLFRIE

-749 ALTHMKK
+749 ALAHMKR
-756 LETDIRELSDL
+756 LETDIRELADL

-779 RKVMMQLKDK
+779 RKVITQLKDK

-802 GSAVETTAKTIAGIQ
+802 GSAVESTAKTIAGVQ

-872 AGDLIKEM
+872 AGDLIKAM

-898 GKDPARL
+898 GKDPAKL
-905 DVALEKVFGLVERLL
+905 DAALGNVFGLVERML

>member
-1 MNNSTQELRRAF
+1 MTNSTQELRQAF
-13 IRYFELHGHQAVP
+13 IRYFEQHGHQAVP

-45 NQFKRVFLGED
+45 NQFKRVFLGEE
-56 TRAYTRAVT
+56 TRAYKRAVT

-116 TQTVGLDK
+116 TQTVGLAK
-124 DRMWVTVFRED
+124 DRMWVTIFRDD
-135 DEADRLWKKMGVSPS
+135 DEADQLWKKVGVPAS

-175 LHFDQGPSVPGDDCP
+175 LHFDQGPSVPGDDRP

-200 WNLVFMQFNRDAAGT
+200 WNLVFMQFNRDAGGT

-242 NYDSDVFTPLLSA
+242 NYDSDVFTPLLTA

-261 VRYGEKNQT
+261 VRYGEQDQT
-270 DRSMCVVAD
+270 DRSMRVVAD

-287 MADGILP
+287 MTDGVLP

-317 GIVEPFLYELTAA
+317 GIIEPFLYELTEA

-343 SAAATIAE
+343 GAAATIAE

-360 VATLDYSLPIL
+360 IATLDQGLPIL
-371 NEILAKKEVAAGS
+371 NEMIAKAR
-384 AFILASTDAE
+384 STGNKVLTGPD
-394 ATRSE
+394 
-399 EERFVATH
+399 V
-407 DYSLPISKEILA
+407 
-419 KKEVSAGSAP
+419 
-429 TLAGTDAF
+429 F
-437 KLYDTYGL
+437 KLYDTYGF
-445 PFDLMEEACRE
+445 PMDLMGEACRE
-456 RGIKLDTVGFE
+456 QGMTLDEAGFD
-467 QAIAE
+467 QAIEE

-480 GGFVEEIAR
+480 GGFEQEMAR
-489 PAVAELARRFGTT
+489 PAVAELAGRVGAT
-502 KFVGYERLENE
+502 KFIGYDRLESE

-520 IGDRL
+520 KGDRL

-546 EGGGQVGDQGVLTG
+546 EGGGQVGDRGLLLG
-560 SDGQMEITETTRP
+560 HDGQVEITETTRP
-573 VPTVI
+573 APTVI

-584 TKGRIREGEQLRM
+584 TKGRVREGEQLRM
-597 IVNTTTRQDAQRNHT
+597 TVNATTRQDAQRNHT

-622 DMLGPHVKQ
+622 DLLGPHVKQ

-642 FDFAHFRPLSSR
+642 FDFAHFRPLTSR

-668 KNERVATEVMSIQDA
+668 KNERVANEVMSIQDA

-719 QTGDIGLFRIM
+719 QTGDIGLFRLV

-749 ALTHMKK
+749 ALAQMKQ
-756 LETDIRELSDL
+756 LEIDIRELSNL

-779 RKVMMQLKDK
+779 RKVMTQLKDK
-789 ERELEELKLKMAS
+789 ERELEEVKLKMAG
-802 GSAVETTAKTIAGIQ
+802 GSAAEAMAKTIAGVQ

-864 KDLIARLK
+864 KDLIGRLK

-880 AAEVGGTGG
+880 AVEVGGTGG

-905 DVALEKVFGLVERLL
+905 DIALEKVFGLVERML